1 MTHREYPALRKLFL
15 QWMFVERL
23 VLFSRAQEFFIQIS
37 STLDFGRDEDNE
49 KGTSSYHFTICNINP
64 LDINVFID
72 YCKKALNPVSLSLKK
87 QLFVQTDKKIEYIG
101 IVICFVLWLFNM
113 IFSTT

>member
-1 MTHREYPALRKLFL
+1 MTHREYPTLRKLFL

-23 VLFSRAQEFFIQIS
+23 VLFWRAQEFFLEIS
-37 STLDFGRDEDNE
+37 STLDFGLDEDNE
-49 KGTSSYHFTICNINP
+49 KGAPSYHFTIFNNNP

-87 QLFVQTDKKIEYIG
+87 QLFVQADKKIEYLG
-101 IVICFVLWLFNM
+101 IVIYILRNLS
-113 IFSTT
+113 I